1 MNANCMQQK
10 LPERDD
16 VEMIMTEE
24 NPKKKLGRGLSALL
38 GDDTSSDYADL
49 DKVRAAKDV
58 PVEQLRP
65 NRYQPRQDWDQ
76 EALDSLAASVREK
89 GILQPILV
97 RRDPDQEVEFEIIAG
112 ERRWR
117 AAQMAQL
124 HEVPVVIK
132 ELSDAESMEIAI
144 IENIQREDLSPIEEA
159 EAYRRLMEEFDYI
172 QESLSKKVGKSRSH
186 VANLMRLLA
195 LPEAV
200 QTMIREG
207 KLSASAARTLI
218 NADDPEALAR
228 KIVEEGLSV
237 RAAEELGKKKAKKA
251 EKGSRNSGFQTS
263 HYNKTADVLALEDDL
278 SQAIDM
284 EVDIRHNDDGTGTLT
299 IRYEDLDHLDDACRR
314 LTRDPLHALVEDPL
328 TEDEVKSY
336 SYGKEI
342 QSALDTALEDPKEE

>member
-1 MNANCMQQK
+1 
-10 LPERDD
+10 
-16 VEMIMTEE
+16 MTDE

-38 GDDTSSDYADL
+38 GDDGPSDYADL
-49 DKVRAAKDV
+49 DKVRAAKEV

-65 NRYQPRQDWDQ
+65 NRYQPRQDWNQ
-76 EALDSLAASVREK
+76 EALESLAASVREK

-132 ELSDAESMEIAI
+132 ELTDAESMEIAI

-195 LPEAV
+195 LPVSV
-200 QTMIREG
+200 QAMIRDG
-207 KLSASAARTLI
+207 RLSASAARTLI

-237 RAAEELGKKKAKKA
+237 RAAEELGKKKSKKSDRA
-251 EKGSRNSGFQTS
+251 SPRSGYQLSRYDKS
-263 HYNKTADVLALEDDL
+263 ADVLALEDDL
-278 SQAIDM
+278 SLAIDM
-284 EVDIRHNDDGTGTLT
+284 EVDIQHKEDGTGILIIT
-299 IRYEDLDHLDDACRR
+299 YPDLDHLDDACRR
-314 LTRDPLHALVEDPL
+314 LTREPLHGLLEDPM
-328 TEDEVKSY
+328 TKDEAEEY
-336 SYGKEI
+336 SYDNEI
-342 QSALDTALEDPKEE
+342 QTALDSALKDPKEE

>member
-1 MNANCMQQK
+1 MN
-10 LPERDD
+10 
-16 VEMIMTEE
+16 EMMMTEE

-38 GDDTSSDYADL
+38 GDDSPADYADL
-49 DKVRAAKDV
+49 DKVRATKEV

-76 EALDSLAASVREK
+76 EALESLSASVREK

-132 ELSDAESMEIAI
+132 ELTDAESMEIAI

-186 VANLMRLLA
+186 VANLMRLLV

-200 QTMIREG
+200 QTLIREG
-207 KLSASAARTLI
+207 RLSASAARTLI
-218 NADDPEALAR
+218 NAEDPEALAL

-237 RAAEELGKKKAKKA
+237 RAAEELGKKKTKKA
-251 EKGSRNSGFQTS
+251 DKGSHNSGFQVS
-263 HYNKTADVLALEDDL
+263 RYNKSADVLALEDDL

-284 EVDIRHNDDGTGTLT
+284 AVDIRHNDDGSGTLT

-314 LTRDPLHALVEDPL
+314 LTREPLHGLIEDPL

-336 SYGKEI
+336 SYGDEI
-342 QSALDTALEDPKEE
+342 QSALDSALEDPKEE